1 MIDRNGKIVVANK
14 AYYEQF
20 NISHNIE
27 QISYHG
33 YVNTEIEQLILES
46 FKIEKPIYEQLEVSI
61 NTVHTKYFDIS
72 CVPILTRSQKVYRVF
87 LLLCMIL
94 QI

>member
-27 QISYHG
+27 QVGYHG

-46 FKIEKPIYEQLEVSI
+46 FKVEKPIYEQLEVAI
-61 NTVHTKYFDIS
+61 NQVHAKYFDIS
-72 CVPILTRSQKVYRVF
+72 CVPILTRSQKKVCKGF
-87 LLLCMIL
+87 
-94 QI
+94 